1 MEKIFNETPFAPSML
16 SASTYNHQRFFVVV
30 AGNIGS
36 GKTTLTNKICQ
47 RLGWRPYFESVEDNP
62 YLKDF
67 YGDMHRW
74 SFPLQ
79 VYFLTHRFNT
89 HRLILS
95 SENSSIQDRSIYED
109 ANIFARALYEQGQM
123 DKRDYENY
131 LGLFSTM
138 VNQLEFP
145 HLMIFLKRSVPKLLE
160 RIKQRGRSYEQT
172 MDPNYLSK
180 LNEYYD
186 DWMINYKQ
194 GKSLIIDT
202 DQLDFVNN
210 DDQFEKL
217 IQMILQS
224 SEQADFFYQLN
235 ETHFK

>member
-1 MEKIFNETPFAPSML
+1 
-16 SASTYNHQRFFVVV
+16 
-30 AGNIGS
+30 
-36 GKTTLTNKICQ
+36 
-47 RLGWRPYFESVEDNP
+47 
-62 YLKDF
+62 
-67 YGDMHRW
+67 MHRW